1 MFSLY
6 DLGASLSLS
15 PVPGDA
21 LPEVEFPPDVAELL
35 LDGVAPEAV
44 APEDA
49 ASGAAALETVAPGLA
64 VLVPV
69 APPPVCA
76 EVAVGR
82 AALVLLALTLTVA
95 G

>member
-1 MFSLY
+1 M
-6 DLGASLSLS
+6 S

-21 LPEVEFPPDVAELL
+21 LPEVEFPLDVAELL
-35 LDGVAPEAV
+35 FDGVAPEAV

-49 ASGAAALETVAPGLA
+49 ASETAALGAVAPGLA

-69 APPPVCA
+69 APPVCA

-82 AALVLLALTLTVA
+82 AALVLFALTLTVA

>member
-1 MFSLY
+1 M
-6 DLGASLSLS
+6 
-15 PVPGDA
+15 
-21 LPEVEFPPDVAELL
+21 PEVEFPPDVAEPL
-35 LDGVAPEAV
+35 LDGVVPEAV

-49 ASGAAALETVAPGLA
+49 ASGAAALETVASGLA

-82 AALVLLALTLTVA
+82 AALVLLALPSGTVRNWSLDLPKMVSWKHR
-95 G
+95 

>member
-21 LPEVEFPPDVAELL
+21 LPEVEFPPDVAEPL
-35 LDGVAPEAV
+35 LDGVVPEAV

-49 ASGAAALETVAPGLA
+49 ASGAAALETVFITELPLSWCHRYSPLSLGIEKAPRF
-64 VLVPV
+64 PV
-69 APPPVCA
+69 GAISY
-76 EVAVGR
+76 
-82 AALVLLALTLTVA
+82 LLFY
-95 G
+95 